1 MANPP
6 LVAALCEHGF
16 SLNEARAYEALLRH
30 GPSTGYEV
38 AQRAQIPR
46 SAVYASLRRLVAQG
60 ASRAVAGSPERFVAT
75 PADALLSLLRSRF
88 EATTGALE
96 LAMRDVAV
104 EPPVPDA
111 FSVRG
116 YERVLEEARRLI
128 DGARAALVVG
138 GWPREIALLAA
149 ALADAARRGVRAVVF
164 SHAALPPD
172 VAGVQ
177 FSYGLQEKA
186 LEAFWKHR
194 LVLVADD
201 ARTLIGAT
209 ERRPGDTAVIS
220 ETPAI
225 AELATSQVALDITL
239 LAQRHGYDTSDVMAR
254 MLGDRVGSLDRLL
267 APAPEPVLGRKVSPP
282 RRSPRAGSGRRKG

>member
-16 SLNEARAYEALLRH
+16 SLNEARAYEMLLRN

-60 ASRAVAGSPERFVAT
+60 AARSVAGSPERFVAA
-75 PADALLSLLRSRF
+75 PADGLLSLLRSRF
-88 EATTGALE
+88 EASTGALE
-96 LAMRDVAV
+96 LAIREIAV

-111 FSVRG
+111 YSVRG
-116 YERVLEEARRLI
+116 YDRVLEEARRLI
-128 DGARAALVVG
+128 DEADTSLVVS
-138 GWPREIALLAA
+138 GWPREVASLSN
-149 ALADAARRGVRAVVF
+149 ALADAVRRGVRTVLF
-164 SHAALPPD
+164 SHAAMPAD
-172 VAGVQ
+172 VPGTH
-177 FSYGLQEKA
+177 FNYGLDERA

-201 ARTLIGAT
+201 RRTLVGAA
-209 ERRPGDTAVIS
+209 ERRPTDTAVVS

-225 AELATSQVALDITL
+225 AELATSQVTLDITL
-239 LAQRHGYDTSDVMAR
+239 LAQRY
-254 MLGDRVGSLDRLL
+254 
-267 APAPEPVLGRKVSPP
+267 
-282 RRSPRAGSGRRKG
+282 

>member
-16 SLNEARAYEALLRH
+16 SLNEARAYEALLRN

-38 AQRAQIPR
+38 AQRARIPR

-60 ASRAVAGSPERFVAT
+60 AARAVAGSPERFVAA
-75 PADALLSLLRSRF
+75 PADGLLSLLRSRF
-88 EATTGALE
+88 EASTGALE
-96 LAMRDVAV
+96 LAIREVAV

-128 DGARAALVVG
+128 DEAESSVVLS
-138 GWPREIALLAA
+138 GWPREVTLLSGS
-149 ALADAARRGVRAVVF
+149 LADAVRRGVRAVLF
-164 SHAALPPD
+164 SHAAMPVD
-172 VAGVQ
+172 VPGVH
-177 FSYGLQEKA
+177 FNYGLDESA

-194 LVLVADD
+194 LVLVCDD
-201 ARTLIGAT
+201 RRTLVGAT
-209 ERRPGDTAVIS
+209 ERKPSDTAVVS

-225 AELATSQVALDITL
+225 AEIATSQVTLDITL
-239 LAQRHGYDTSDVMAR
+239 LAQRYGYDTSETMAKV
-254 MLGDRVGSLDRLL
+254 LGDRVGSLDRLL
-267 APAPEPVLGRKVSPP
+267 AADPTPSLGRKVAAP
-282 RRSPRAGSGRRKG
+282 RRAASGGRR